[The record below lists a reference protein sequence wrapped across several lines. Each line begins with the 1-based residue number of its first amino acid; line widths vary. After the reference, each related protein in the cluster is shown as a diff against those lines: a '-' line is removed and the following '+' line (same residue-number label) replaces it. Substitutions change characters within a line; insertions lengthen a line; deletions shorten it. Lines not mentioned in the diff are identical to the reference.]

1 MFRNGSGTMFPFGF
15 RVVEIIETF
24 ETYLELCLSNRIY
37 AWTDLE
43 SIWCGRGACVL
54 TFAATYKCQIF
65 PWFMD

>member
-1 MFRNGSGTMFPFGF
+1 MGLACSETALRQCFYFGF

-24 ETYLELCLSNRIY
+24 ETYLELCLSNRMY

-54 TFAATYKCQIF
+54 TFAAT
-65 PWFMD
+65 